1 MRTERGDAVYPL
13 LPVPMPRMAGTKGRS
28 GGRMDMR
35 DKITII
41 LKRLKKEY
49 AGAPQTALRHS
60 SPFELLVAT
69 ILSAQTTDVL
79 VNKVTEGLF
88 KKYRTVR
95 DFADTTPEKLSQD
108 IHSVN
113 FFNNKAKSI
122 NKAAKMILEKFG
134 GNMPQTMEELIT
146 LPGVARKTANIVLS
160 NAFGINEGIAVDTH
174 VKRLANRLGL
184 TKNEDPVKIED
195 DLMSIT
201 PKKEWGNLSHLLI
214 FHGRKICQARKPNH
228 EACVLYDICPS
239 RTI

>member
-1 MRTERGDAVYPL
+1 
-13 LPVPMPRMAGTKGRS
+13 
-28 GGRMDMR
+28 MDNR

-49 AGAPQTALRHS
+49 AGTPQTALRFS

-79 VNKVTEGLF
+79 VNKVTEDLF
-88 KKYRTVR
+88 NKYRSVK
-95 DFADTTPEKLSQD
+95 DFADTPPEKLAKD

-122 NKAAKMILEKFG
+122 NKAAKMLLEKFG
-134 GNMPQTMEELIT
+134 GNVPQSMDELVT

-160 NAFGINEGIAVDTH
+160 SAFGINQGIAVDTH

-184 TKNEDPVKIED
+184 TKNEDSVKIEN
-195 DLMSIT
+195 DLMPIT

-228 EACVLYDICPS
+228 QECVLYDVCPS
-239 RTI
+239 RNI